1 VTDAHLV
8 AGRLHAENFLGGEFP
23 LDAKAAWK
31 ALELLG
37 APAGLDAQEA
47 AVAMLEI
54 ASADMER
61 ALRRVSL
68 AEGHDP
74 RDFHLYAF
82 GGAGGLHAVWVAL
95 RLGMRSVVLPP
106 HAGAFSA
113 VGMLSAPARRTLA
126 RSVLC
131 PLPTQQE
138 RAHYFDELGVRAR
151 EELVAEGVAPGS
163 IKMRRVLE
171 LRSEGQGGEF
181 SIPEGP
187 HLRERFH
194 LEHERR
200 FGYRREDR
208 PVILVA
214 ARLRAEGP
222 SSSPWRK
229 QPVRKH
235 EAKEFEQAMAIL
247 PESGSTGVQK
257 VRWFRREQLAP
268 GAVLT
273 GPAIVAEYSG
283 TTVVPRGWSGEI
295 DAFGALVL
303 RREGEQDA

>member
-1 VTDAHLV
+1 
-8 AGRLHAENFLGGEFP
+8 
-23 LDAKAAWK
+23 
-31 ALELLG
+31 
-37 APAGLDAQEA
+37 
-47 AVAMLEI
+47 
-54 ASADMER
+54 
-61 ALRRVSL
+61 
-68 AEGHDP
+68 
-74 RDFHLYAF
+74 
-82 GGAGGLHAVWVAL
+82 
-95 RLGMRSVVLPP
+95 MRSVVLPP

-126 RSVLC
+126 RTVLC
-131 PLPTQQE
+131 PLPTQRE
-138 RAHYFDELGVRAR
+138 RAQYFGELGERAR
-151 EELVAEGVAPGS
+151 QELIAEGVAPAS

-187 HLRERFH
+187 HLLERFH

-229 QPVRKH
+229 QGLRKH
-235 EAKEFEQAMAIL
+235 QAKPFEQAMAIL
-247 PESGSTGVQK
+247 PESGSTGLQK
-257 VRWFRREQLAP
+257 VDWFRREQLAP
-268 GAVLT
+268 GARFA

-283 TTVVPRGWSGEI
+283 TTVVPRGWRGEI
-295 DAFGALVL
+295 DAYGAMALS
-303 RREGEQDA
+303 REGESDA